1 MSDDENSLYSCENA
15 TFLDYLNEDDSK
27 QIYDNGNRIIYK
39 CLIKYIVEAI
49 DNNEILFNENNRMVD
64 NERLKDFIQFESSKC
79 DPIILALRVDKNST
93 FDIIDGQHRITF
105 LSKCNEFNIDK
116 NKIMNDYLPIDI
128 RICKNENDFKIYINS
143 TNNRKNF
150 SSDQLRVFKYPI
162 LRELLLR
169 EFRSIF
175 TSSYIKIDED
185 LFKNKLFKSTFFED
199 FNNTPDIIFD
209 KIKRINLFFKNIDD
223 KCKLSSTKDM
233 TKKSYIK
240 ERDKAEKINFFI
252 GLDTNLLWFILLD
265 LEESCWNDR
274 WNSIFELKRK
284 IKKLKKV
291 I

>member
-27 QIYDNGNRIIYK
+27 QIYDGGNRIIYK

-64 NERLKDFIQFESSKC
+64 NERLNKFIDFESSKC
-79 DPIILALRVDKNST
+79 DPIILGLRVDKKST

-128 RICKNENDFKIYINS
+128 RICKNENDFKKYIDS

-169 EFRSIF
+169 EFKSIF

-185 LFKNKLFKSTFFED
+185 LFKSKLFKSTFFED
-199 FNNTPDIIFD
+199 FNNTPEIIFD